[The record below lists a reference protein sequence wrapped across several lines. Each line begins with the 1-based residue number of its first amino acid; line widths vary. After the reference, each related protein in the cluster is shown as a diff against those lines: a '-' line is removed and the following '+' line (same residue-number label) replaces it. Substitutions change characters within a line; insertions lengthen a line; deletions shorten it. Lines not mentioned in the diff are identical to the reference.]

1 MTPRTHA
8 KKLQAPRR
16 APRSGPGWSPLRR
29 VAQAAQRRVT
39 AFMHI
44 QASSGIVLLAATLIA
59 LILANSPWN
68 ATYRHVLGLPLGVHL
83 GGLAFERSLGWFVND
98 GLMVIF
104 FFVVGLEIRREIHQG
119 ELSEWSRAALP
130 VAAALGGVVL
140 PAVLYLAIAREPAVR
155 PGWGVPMATDIAFAL
170 GILSLLGRRIPS
182 SLRVL
187 LLALAVIDDLAAIL
201 VIALFYS
208 AGIALEGCLVALL
221 GFLGVVV
228 LRAFGVR
235 RKFAYFLPAIVA
247 WAGVYAAGVHPTIA
261 GVILGFMTPIEP
273 YPPAE
278 DDESAGEPKSPSQE
292 LIDGLHPWVAF
303 MIMPLFAL
311 ANAGVTLT
319 GFSLDALSASLVK
332 GTVVGLLLGKPIGIG
347 LAVALMLA
355 LGIGKLPSGLGKRHV
370 LVLGTVAGIGF
381 TMSLFVAELAFEDAK
396 LLGAAKLGVLLASGA
411 ACVLALV
418 IGRFAL
424 RSEP

>member
-1 MTPRTHA
+1 MSQELSAA
-8 KKLQAPRR
+8 KEPAKSTA
-16 APRSGPGWSPLRR
+16 RSGPGWAPLKR

-44 QASSGIVLLAATLIA
+44 QASSGIVLLAATVLA
-59 LILANSPWN
+59 LVLANSPWRE
-68 ATYRHVLGLPLGVHL
+68 AYRQVLGLPLGVHL
-83 GGLAFERSLGWFVND
+83 GRFAFERSLAWFVND

-104 FFVVGLEIRREIHQG
+104 FFVVGLEIRREIYQG

-140 PAVLYLAIAREPAVR
+140 PAVLYLAIARDPAVH

-170 GILSLLGRRIPS
+170 GVLSLLGRRIPS

-201 VIALFYS
+201 VIAIFYS
-208 AGIALEGCLVALL
+208 AGIALKGCLVALF

-247 WAGVYAAGVHPTIA
+247 WAGVYSAGVHPTIA

-273 YPPAE
+273 YAPAPE
-278 DDESAGEPKSPSQE
+278 DDEPVTEPKSPSQE

-311 ANAGVTLT
+311 ANAGVTLA
-319 GFSLDALSASLVK
+319 GFSMDAVSASLVT
-332 GTVVGLLLGKPIGIG
+332 GTVVGLLLGKPVGIG

-355 LGIGKLPSGLGKRHV
+355 LRIGKLPSGLGKRHV

-381 TMSLFVAELAFEDAK
+381 TMSLFVAELAFEDER
-396 LLGAAKLGVLLASGA
+396 LLGAAKLGVLIASGVA
-411 ACVLALV
+411 GLLALAV
-418 IGRFAL
+418 GRFML
-424 RSEP
+424 RPEH

>member
-1 MTPRTHA
+1 VLKESGLSA
-8 KKLQAPRR
+8 A
-16 APRSGPGWSPLRR
+16 RSGPGWPPLKR
-29 VAQAAQRRVT
+29 VAQAAQRRVA

-44 QASSGIVLLAATLIA
+44 QASSGIVLLAATLLA
-59 LILANSPWN
+59 LVLANSPWRD
-68 ATYRHVLGLPLGVHL
+68 AYRHVLGLPLGVHL

-104 FFVVGLEIRREIHQG
+104 FFVVGLEIRREIHHG

-130 VAAALGGVVL
+130 VVAALGGVVL
-140 PAVLYLAIAREPAVR
+140 PAALYVAIAREPVLR

-208 AGIALEGCLVALL
+208 AGIALKGCLVALL

-228 LRAFGVR
+228 LRVFGVR
-235 RKFAYFLPAIVA
+235 RKFAYLLPALVA
-247 WAGVYAAGVHPTIA
+247 WGGVYAAGVHPTIA

-273 YPPAE
+273 YGPASDE
-278 DDESAGEPKSPSQE
+278 DEPAGEPKSPSQE

-311 ANAGVTLT
+311 ANAGVTLA
-319 GFSLDALSASLVK
+319 GFSMDALSASLVT
-332 GTVVGLLLGKPIGIG
+332 GTVVGLLLGKPLGIG

-381 TMSLFVAELAFEDAK
+381 TMSLFVAELAFDDEK
-396 LLGAAKLGVLLASGA
+396 LLGAAKLGVLIASGVA
-411 ACVLALV
+411 GVLALA

-424 RSEP
+424 RPEH